1 MARFGFADS
10 RTGRLKLWK
19 SSENTPALD
28 RVGVD
33 QGLFRRKQGRA
44 EMGGGG
50 GLQIFGGPIL
60 GLAYIMGY
68 DPPGGSAH
76 RGLDESRFV

>member
-1 MARFGFADS
+1 MRSLWIVLVSIKACFAENKE
-10 RTGRLKLWK
+10 GRI
-19 SSENTPALD
+19 
-28 RVGVD
+28 G
-33 QGLFRRKQGRA
+33 
-44 EMGGGG
+44 GGGG

-68 DPPGGSAH
+68 DPLGGSAH